1 LQKKKCVVASPKG
14 LPASG
19 HIYFVLAGAKQ
30 SSVTSAPDRLIVSMN
45 LKRNFGNT
53 EHSLHNVVH
62 LEGVSALQVPLGE
75 PTSANAA
82 PTLKTFSIVLS
93 IDSFI
98 SGE

>member
-1 LQKKKCVVASPKG
+1 LQKKKCIIVSPKG

-19 HIYFVLAGAKQ
+19 RIYFVLAGAKQ
-30 SSVTSAPDRLIVSMN
+30 SSITSAPDRLIVSTN
-45 LKRNFGNT
+45 LKCDFSNT

-82 PTLKTFSIVLS
+82 LALKTFSIVFS
-93 IDSFI
+93 VDSFI
-98 SGE
+98 SEE